1 MSIERIFFHRP
12 HITRTIDP
20 DIFFIIKQGK
30 YIFPIEHNHDFWE
43 LIFVERGKVINRYD
57 GEDRILTK
65 NEFCILRPDTIH
77 TVLEEVNSPLLFI
90 NFEINASFLDL
101 LCQNLGFKNADEAF
115 NAPLS
120 YGSLS
125 SDETL
130 DIMQLINKTQDNALS
145 SDEKSKCLRLLITQL
160 FSRSIK
166 QRFFPKN
173 TPVNSLVSTILNE
186 LENIENFKL
195 TIDEICEKCS
205 YSHEYVT
212 RLFKKENL
220 LPPNKI
226 LLKNKLAYACT
237 FLSTS
242 NITIIEIAQ
251 LCGIYSLS
259 YFNRIFKEF
268 YGITPSAYRK
278 KTQAQR
284 KQNN

>member
-90 NFEINASFLDL
+90 NFEIKASFLDL